1 MFIRF
6 WNNFTKITAWPVQK
20 LCFRTRIRYEDKAA
34 QGRGIRGP
42 AIIISNHKSV
52 YDYAVYLFVFP
63 RRTLRFQM
71 AEVLFERRPLGTFL
85 RMLGGIR
92 LDRNSHDFGFM
103 IESERILNH
112 GGVVGIFPEGRLHK
126 EDEDPAVPLEF
137 KPGAAY
143 LALATGVPVIPVVTN
158 GQYFGKKRAEVLIGK
173 PMCAADF
180 ADDNASDRD
189 NIRAVNDAMREKII
203 ALEKLLHEK
212 QNAQ

>member
-20 LCFRTRIRYEDKAA
+20 LCFRTQIRYEDRAV

-42 AIIISNHKSV
+42 AIIISNHLSV
-52 YDYAVYLFVFP
+52 YDYAAYLFVFP
-63 RRTLRFQM
+63 WRTLRFQM
-71 AEVLFERRPLGTFL
+71 AEVLFEQRPLGTFL

-103 IESERILNH
+103 IESEDVLRQ

-126 EDEDPAVPLEF
+126 EDEDRSVPLEF

-158 GQYFGKKRAEVLIGK
+158 GSYFSKKRARVLIGK
-173 PMCAADF
+173 PIAAAAL
-180 ADDNASDRD
+180 ADDAKSDRE

-203 ALEKLLHEK
+203 ELEKMLNESE
-212 QNAQ
+212 QR